1 MIHQTRNINTTH
13 ERFGRS
19 GQPRNRMP
27 LNLSQFPFFL
37 LIHDSGERWQQ
48 HNSSCKH
55 CTQGKQ
61 TVDLVDLVLM
71 RLWLLLKSPSIFIK
85 TFPSLEAWGSLKK
98 KVHQMTPWIFPV
110 CTDTVTVLPCII
122 VIQHSH
128 DNSVMSLCLLQHA
141 STPAPLEYSFPC
153 LHCDEC
159 CRGL

>member
-1 MIHQTRNINTTH
+1 MIHQTRNINTAH

-37 LIHDSGERWQQ
+37 LIHDSAERWQQ

-55 CTQGKQ
+55 CTLGKQ
-61 TVDLVDLVLM
+61 AVDLVDLVLM
-71 RLWLLLKSPSIFIK
+71 RLWPKMPFHCYWNIIPFLWNHFR
-85 TFPSLEAWGSLKK
+85 SLKK
-98 KVHQMTPWIFPV
+98 KIHRMTPWIFPV

-128 DNSVMSLCLLQHA
+128 DNSVMSLCLWQHA